1 MIHTFH
7 ITQTSHSYIFTQEK
21 MIMHVPTCSL
31 SHAHTHIDTQ
41 LYLNVYSSFI
51 HNCPKLQTTQ
61 MSFNWW
67 MRKQTGTS
75 IQWDRTPW
83 KQGINYSGP
92 LISMGLNCTGLLACQ
107 FFPSINTV
115 LHSLPLVESEG
126 VELWIQKNLKH
137 IGWTISYTWIFRWAE
152 SWCLW
157 PPCCSRVKCLDT
169 HNIYNNSG
177 DES

>member
-7 ITQTSHSYIFTQEK
+7 ITQTPHSYIFTQEK

-31 SHAHTHIDTQ
+31 SHVHTHIDTQ

-115 LHSLPLVESEG
+115 LHSLPLVESED